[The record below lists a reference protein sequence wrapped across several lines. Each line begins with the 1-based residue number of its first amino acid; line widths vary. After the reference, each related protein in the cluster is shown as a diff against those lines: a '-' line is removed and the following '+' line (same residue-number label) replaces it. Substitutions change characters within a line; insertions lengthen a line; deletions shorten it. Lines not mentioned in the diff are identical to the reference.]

1 MMRPVLKGGKKM
13 NRIIAVIALALVFS
27 LGFVSANVYAGGG
40 MSKGWHRAYEVGE
53 IVGSDV
59 KTPGGE
65 ELGRIHDFAIDSNG
79 RVAFI
84 ILAYGGFMG
93 MGEKL
98 VAIPFGAFTYDHIQ
112 KHLVVDIRREKLE
125 SAPSFDRSELLN
137 SKRAEDNYK
146 YFGIQPYWTE
156 GGSTEGAGFTMEQ
169 PNWPY

>member
-1 MMRPVLKGGKKM
+1 M

-53 IVGSDV
+53 IVGSHV
-59 KTPGGE
+59 KTPEGE
-65 ELGRIHDFAIDSNG
+65 ELGRIHDFVIDSNG
-79 RVAFI
+79 RVAFT

-98 VAIPFGAFTYDHIQ
+98 VAIPFSALTYDHIQ
-112 KHLVVDIRREKLE
+112 KHLVVDISREKLE

-137 SKRAEDNYK
+137 PKWAEDNYK

-156 GGSTEGAGFTMEQ
+156 GGSTEGTGFTMGL